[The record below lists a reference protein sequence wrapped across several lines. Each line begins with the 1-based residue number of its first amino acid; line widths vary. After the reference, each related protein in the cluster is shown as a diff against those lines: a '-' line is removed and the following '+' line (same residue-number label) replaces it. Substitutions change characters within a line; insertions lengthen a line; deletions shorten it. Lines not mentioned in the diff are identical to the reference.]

1 MLIFSSYFLQV
12 IGIMAIGMT
21 GGIYCPLSPQD
32 PQDRLD
38 SLVQQTQGRL
48 VTVDWWTKSKF
59 YDNLA
64 TLEIDLILRTSDS
77 NSDINVNQLSN
88 VAATSEATVYVIFTS
103 GSTGIPKAVSC

>member
-1 MLIFSSYFLQV
+1 
-12 IGIMAIGMT
+12 MAIGMT

-103 GSTGIPKAVSC
+103 GSTGIPKAVSLLLFFNQLCFTFFTL